1 MLTAVRSGLA
11 ACTCEG
17 LAGLFGFCLPFAGNK
32 SLRWLNGWRKCFHK
46 AR

>member
-17 LAGLFGFCLPFAGNK
+17 LAGLSGSACPLQETK
-32 SLRWLNGWRKCFHK
+32 V
-46 AR
+46 